1 VLPVDVLNNRH
12 DFSSY
17 YDIFISLASNY
28 MLQRCAEPVE
38 VARPILFLCSND
50 ASFITAVDL
59 PVEGGHMQMW
69 ASEHYSIHDC
79 LFLTCQSNQINEE

>member
-1 VLPVDVLNNRH
+1 
-12 DFSSY
+12 
-17 YDIFISLASNY
+17 

-59 PVEGGHMQMW
+59 PVEGGHMQM
-69 ASEHYSIHDC
+69 
-79 LFLTCQSNQINEE
+79 